1 MRKKQREKIRTMS
14 TLIKNFNMKIT
25 KISICGGLGRMGK
38 ILIDEVIKNKKLKLE
53 SITDKK
59 DSTSIKGIK
68 VQENNIDA
76 FKNTDVIVDFSR
88 PESTLHILKLAKKLK
103 KAVVIGTTGFN
114 KKQND
119 FIKKLSKKIP
129 IFKSGNMSLGINLLE
144 YIVSAL
150 SKKIP
155 ADYQIKIID
164 QHHKN
169 KIDHPSGTAL
179 MLANAISEGK
189 KKKLELIKGKTFL
202 NKKGDPRKNK
212 INFYITRKGN
222 IIGKHS
228 INFKNKIE
236 NIELKH
242 TALSREL
249 FADGALK
256 AAIWI
261 SKKKKGLFNMQDML
275 NLK

>member
-1 MRKKQREKIRTMS
+1 
-14 TLIKNFNMKIT
+14 MKIT
-25 KISICGGLGRMGK
+25 KISICGGLGKMGK
-38 ILIDEVIKNKKLKLE
+38 LLINKVIKNKKFKLE

-59 DSTSIKGIK
+59 NSISIKGIK
-68 VQENNIDA
+68 IQDNNIEA

-88 PESTLHILKLAKKLK
+88 PESTLQVLKIASKLK

-114 KKQND
+114 KKQNNL
-119 FIKKLSKKIP
+119 IKKLSKRIP

-144 YIVSAL
+144 YIANIL

-155 ADYQIKIID
+155 PDYQIGISD
-164 QHHKN
+164 QHHKK
-169 KIDHPSGTAL
+169 KIDYPSGTAL

-189 KKKLELIKGKTFL
+189 ETKLELIKGKTFL
-202 NKKGDPRKNK
+202 NKKGNPKKNK
-212 INFYITRKGN
+212 INFYVTRKGN

-228 INFKNKIE
+228 VNFNNKIE

-242 TALSREL
+242 TAFSREL
-249 FADGALK
+249 FVDGALK

-261 SKKKKGLFNMQDML
+261 SKKNKGLFDMQDML